1 VLFLL
6 RMKREH
12 WDGLHSTVQC
22 CFYCT
27 VALKLNVYIDII
39 KLVFMIMC
47 DIDCNYRQWSLWD
60 NDDCILSHTLP
71 NLNISLVRSWEN
83 SSFLTLN
90 HLARFFPLLTI
101 SLSLAILTCLLNRR
115 LKPLSKALA
124 LGTVAVTFS
133 HLHSIIACVF
143 CVIFLSASLF
153 PQPRFSVSWPLW
165 KSKQL
170 FSSCSLFL
178 ALSLCRDCV
187 LYSSIEGLY
196 II

>member
-1 VLFLL
+1 
-6 RMKREH
+6 M
-12 WDGLHSTVQC
+12 
-22 CFYCT
+22 
-27 VALKLNVYIDII
+27 
-39 KLVFMIMC
+39 
-47 DIDCNYRQWSLWD
+47 
-60 NDDCILSHTLP
+60 
-71 NLNISLVRSWEN
+71 
-83 SSFLTLN
+83 LTKQ
-90 HLARFFPLLTI
+90 ATETPFKGFGTGWKEK
-101 SLSLAILTCLLNRR
+101 C
-115 LKPLSKALA
+115 
-124 LGTVAVTFS
+124 TVAVTFS

-153 PQPRFSVSWPLW
+153 PQPLFSVSWPLW